1 MLAELRLPQ
10 AYSPDPTHSS
20 LPSRRI
26 TLYSLACIHKHL
38 LARAI
43 IHTRDANII
52 MNRTQ
57 SHNAHVGPPP
67 PEAAKAETRLKGH
80 IGHLTPAE
88 QSAFEDFKKLCAKEG
103 YYTPQTAN
111 GKASHDDGT
120 LV

>member
-1 MLAELRLPQ
+1 MILPVGGAEIKLTLRTQL
-10 AYSPDPTHSS
+10 THLFRHAALLSFA
-20 LPSRRI
+20 R
-26 TLYSLACIHKHL
+26 IHKQL
-38 LARAI
+38 LAPAI
-43 IHTRDANII
+43 IHTRDANTM

-67 PEAAKAETRLKGH
+67 PEAANAETRLKGH

-103 YYTPQTAN
+103 YFTPQTAN